1 VIAKDLGAKN
11 AGRSYQRLGPPAW
24 QSKLMAIAG
33 QRRGFI
39 LPDDAREKL
48 GLDCVDRTP
57 DLGDDKARTK

>member
-39 LPDDAREKL
+39 LPDDARK
-48 GLDCVDRTP
+48 
-57 DLGDDKARTK
+57 

>member
-1 VIAKDLGAKN
+1 MPGHKRTGKDLGAKN

-33 QRRGFI
+33 QRIGFI

-48 GLDCVDRTP
+48 GPRLRRSHA
-57 DLGDDKARTK
+57 GSRR